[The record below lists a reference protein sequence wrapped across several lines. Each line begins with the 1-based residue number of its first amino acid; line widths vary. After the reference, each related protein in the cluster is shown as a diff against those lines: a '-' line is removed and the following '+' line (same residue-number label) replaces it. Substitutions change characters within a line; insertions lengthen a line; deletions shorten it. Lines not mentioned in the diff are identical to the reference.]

1 MARDNFTQNV
11 KNILKDRVGG
21 RCSNPLCMRD
31 TVGPK
36 GNIGSAVSVGEAAHI
51 CAASQDGPRFDPNMT
66 EEERKSEA
74 NGIWLCST
82 CHSLVDSDPESYPA
96 EVLRK
101 WKNDAE
107 YAQYCRLHGRTDCLE
122 AYTIDEK
129 LKVLQL
135 IKQNFDSLHERLT
148 YAYGLWES
156 NFSRFMN
163 EYDLQN
169 EIDEHWELYKDNLQE
184 IYKFNTYVGK
194 MNEVMKQY
202 SLFLGKTISEFII
215 SYLNRIN
222 FHYEHDQ
229 IGIYN
234 NYWSKFFEMLEEN
247 YEELDDLKEQF
258 DGECF
263 KLCE

>member
-21 RCSNPLCMRD
+21 HCSNPLCMRD

-36 GNIGSAVSVGEAAHI
+36 GNI
-51 CAASQDGPRFDPNMT
+51 
-66 EEERKSEA
+66 
-74 NGIWLCST
+74 
-82 CHSLVDSDPESYPA
+82 
-96 EVLRK
+96 
-101 WKNDAE
+101 
-107 YAQYCRLHGRTDCLE
+107 
-122 AYTIDEK
+122 
-129 LKVLQL
+129 
-135 IKQNFDSLHERLT
+135 
-148 YAYGLWES
+148 
-156 NFSRFMN
+156 
-163 EYDLQN
+163 
-169 EIDEHWELYKDNLQE
+169 
-184 IYKFNTYVGK
+184 
-194 MNEVMKQY
+194 
-202 SLFLGKTISEFII
+202 GKTISEFII